1 MNFWKK
7 SLLVVFA
14 FISAVLS
21 CTNRDR
27 IKSKTNYDQVFLD
40 YSITAEEGNEN
51 VTCVFQYKYG
61 GEDGKAINIEPS
73 KVELDGQ
80 PIETDS
86 AKLSGFF
93 YEVQK
98 PLDSFAGKHSIVF
111 TTPDNK
117 EYRNDFNFFPF
128 TLEKPLPEKLR
139 RKPFT
144 IQLKNFPPN
153 EKAVR
158 LLLLDTAFESSGYND
173 LVPVINGVIQVDRN
187 ILNSVR
193 RGPVVLELYSEQ
205 EVPLR
210 QRTLA
215 GGRISITY
223 ALKAEFDLID

>member
-7 SLLVVFA
+7 KLVVVFA
-14 FISAVLS
+14 FIIAILS
-21 CTNRDR
+21 CTNRDQ
-27 IKSKTNYDQVFLD
+27 IKSNTNYDQVYFD

-80 PIETDS
+80 RIETDS

-117 EYRNDFNFFPF
+117 KYWNEFNFSPF
-128 TLEKPLPEKLR
+128 TLERPLPGKLE
-139 RKPFT
+139 RKPFS
-144 IQLKNFPPN
+144 IQLKNFPRT

-158 LLLLDTAFESSGYND
+158 LLLLDTAFESSGFND
-173 LVPVINGVIQVDRN
+173 LVPVKNGVIQVDKN

-205 EVPLR
+205 EIPLR
-210 QRTLA
+210 QRTFA

-223 ALKAEFDLID
+223 ALKTEFDLTD